1 MDPED
6 GRGKI
11 ADFRLYRPIIGFKPV
26 AFTVNVQKSYQVVCY
41 NEYQQ
46 EDPHPLFTLAQTTIY
61 QILNNHLHET
71 YVYIRNTDTAQSKAI
86 KLKCLC
92 TVTPCE
98 L

>member
-41 NEYQQ
+41 NEYQ
-46 EDPHPLFTLAQTTIY
+46 
-61 QILNNHLHET
+61 
-71 YVYIRNTDTAQSKAI
+71 
-86 KLKCLC
+86 
-92 TVTPCE
+92 
-98 L
+98 